1 MEPYT
6 PAPADVFRKC
16 GDDIV
21 GERQTYGT
29 LLSSSTTE
37 WGRVARFAT
46 NIPLDILQD
55 MDLQQYTTVYLQIT
69 FHAPDSVF
77 S

>member
-6 PAPADVFRKC
+6 PAPAEVFCKC
-16 GDDIV
+16 VDGIV
-21 GERQTYGT
+21 GERQTSGT
-29 LLSSSTTE
+29 LLSSSTSE

-46 NIPLDILQD
+46 NILLDISQD
-55 MDLQQYTTVYLQIT
+55 MDLQQHATVCLQIT
-69 FHAPDSVF
+69 FRAPDFVF